1 LRARPWRLNTVW
13 PRIRSDGCRR
23 WQHLKD
29 RSRGGTSDPMSK
41 ERLTSADAT
50 RPGYGLRGRLLLAF
64 IAISSFA
71 AIAAIV
77 GTYALHTTG
86 KALHEV
92 TDRSVPPAILSLELA
107 QRTERILAV
116 GPTLLG
122 VSSANELAGESFA
135 LDQEFKEAAQLILE
149 LSNTGLAET
158 ELIEIRT
165 AFAQVTGNFT
175 ALKAVTQK
183 RIASADRKVKLIREI
198 SDAYNQFRAIWTPK
212 LEDIRRQIL
221 LLGNTLETAP
231 RSTEE
236 RLAALDRLNSAL
248 LMPLVQIQ
256 QEAARSFEAL
266 LGAANA
272 NTPASLR
279 TIRDQVTQS
288 VGHIDNILS
297 GLDSDVS
304 LALIGPLNQLRS
316 DAMGD
321 AGIIGAR
328 LIGLETAEEGRRLTV
343 NNSGICGRL
352 SNGGQAL
359 STRSKRGFRGGAGPA
374 PFLPPVGQVPLVG
387 VFLARLPSFGFFFR
401 FFVGGEFFARLPP
414 LSAG

>member
-1 LRARPWRLNTVW
+1 
-13 PRIRSDGCRR
+13 
-23 WQHLKD
+23 
-29 RSRGGTSDPMSK
+29 
-41 ERLTSADAT
+41 
-50 RPGYGLRGRLLLAF
+50 
-64 IAISSFA
+64 
-71 AIAAIV
+71 
-77 GTYALHTTG
+77 
-86 KALHEV
+86 
-92 TDRSVPPAILSLELA
+92 
-107 QRTERILAV
+107 
-116 GPTLLG
+116 
-122 VSSANELAGESFA
+122 
-135 LDQEFKEAAQLILE
+135 
-149 LSNTGLAET
+149 T
-158 ELIEIRT
+158 ELTEIQT
-165 AFAQVTGNFT
+165 AFVQVTANFT

-212 LEDIRRQIL
+212 FEDMRRQIL

-231 RSTEE
+231 SSTEE

-343 NNSGICGRL
+343 NNSVFAARL
-352 SNGGQAL
+352 SNAVEAL
-359 STRSKRGFRGGAGPA
+359 VTGSKRGIAA
-374 PFLPPVGQVPLVG
+374 AADHAQFLQQFGNVTLVAVVLLSLASS
-387 VFLARLPSFGFFFR
+387 VFLVLFHVRSN
-401 FFVGGEFFARLPP
+401 
-414 LSAG
+414 